1 MRQLFSKYIN
11 YVILL
16 PASILLIMLLFDS
29 VNAAKRIQSSNALS
43 AHVSLA
49 IVTNQLVHELQKER
63 GMSAGYIGSGGR
75 KFADLLPNQRQLTD
89 SALQKLTEAF
99 SEQTYSEEVT
109 VELNAVFN
117 ALEAR
122 TRIRRDVDNLSIS
135 LGEAL
140 SYYTSNNT
148 RILELNGLLADYA
161 QDPEV
166 KQALITVFNFAF
178 GKEQAGIERAV
189 LSNGFGAD
197 NFSDNLYTRFIQLTT
212 KQSSYLDEANLF
224 SKGEAKRAIDG
235 FFSSSEHKAV
245 LEYRALLDS
254 KRSGFGVNPEAWF
267 EASTKR
273 INLLKKTQDDLLEFV
288 IYQSEQAVT
297 ESYSMLVMY
306 AVILSVSI
314 GLSYVLFS
322 TLNLTKLQS
331 EEIARVTDDIVNKK
345 DVSARVTRIS
355 NDALGEATQR
365 INYILSVFQTDLK
378 KFQEYSHEIASA
390 THETSASVDQSEQ
403 NLRVQQRDVLDIV
416 KAAEEM
422 SASAKHIIDLMQLNS
437 ESVNVA
443 KHETQAGNASVEQ
456 SVGGI
461 DALSNEVEALS
472 GTIEN
477 LRTKTDSISSMV
489 DVIQSVAEQTN
500 LLALNAAIEAARAG
514 EQGRGF
520 AVVADEVRAL
530 AARTSQSTEEISTIV
545 DELQEG
551 SRKADEAIGR
561 SKQKAEM
568 AVTDSSNILTSLKNI
583 VEKMEDVD
591 GATAKVFK
599 SALDQTAVVRN
610 ISDKIHS
617 IDNQAE
623 ENVAGATQIGHAAH
637 QLATISEDMQRMVE
651 EYKT

>member
-29 VNAAKRIQSSNALS
+29 VNAVKRIQSSNALS
-43 AHVSLA
+43 DHVSLA

-75 KFADLLPNQRQLTD
+75 KFADLLPKQRQLTD
-89 SALQKLTEAF
+89 GALQDLTEAF

-109 VELNAVFN
+109 VELNAVFR
-117 ALEAR
+117 ALEQR
-122 TRIRRDVDNLSIS
+122 TKVRREVDNLSMS

-148 RILELNGLLADYA
+148 RILELNGVLADYA

-197 NFSDNLYTRFIQLTT
+197 SFSDNLFTRFIQLTT
-212 KQSSYLDEANLF
+212 KQSSYLGEASLF
-224 SKGEAKRAIDG
+224 SEGEAKRAIDS

-245 LEYRALLDS
+245 LEYRALLDN
-254 KRSGFGVNPEAWF
+254 KRSGFGVNPEEWF
-267 EASTKR
+267 SASTKR
-273 INLLKKTQDDLLEFV
+273 INVLKKTQDDLLNYV
-288 IYQSEQAVT
+288 IGQSDAAVAS
-297 ESYSMLVMY
+297 SYSMLLMY
-306 AVILSVSI
+306 AVILSLSV
-314 GLSYVLFS
+314 GLSYALFA

-345 DVSARVTRIS
+345 DVSARVARIS
-355 NDALGEATQR
+355 NDALGQATER
-365 INYILSVFQTDLK
+365 INYILSLFQKDLK

-390 THETSASVDQSEQ
+390 THETSASVDQSER
-403 NLRVQQRDVLDIV
+403 NLREQQRDVLDIV
-416 KAAEEM
+416 KAADEM
-422 SASAKHIIDLMQLNS
+422 SASAKRIIDLMQLNS
-437 ESVNVA
+437 ESVNLA
-443 KHETQAGNASVEQ
+443 KDETQAGNMSVEQ

-461 DALSNEVEALS
+461 EALSNEVDALS
-472 GTIEN
+472 GTIDN
-477 LRTKTDSISSMV
+477 LRSKTDSISSMV

-545 DELQEG
+545 EELQEG

-561 SKQKAEM
+561 SKHKASA
-568 AVTDSSNILTSLKNI
+568 AVDDSTNILTSLKNI
-583 VEKMEDVD
+583 VDKMQDVD
-591 GATAKVFK
+591 GATATVFK
-599 SALDQTAVVRN
+599 SALEQTAAVRN
-610 ISDKIHS
+610 ITDKIHS

-637 QLATISEDMQRMVE
+637 QLAAISEDMQSMVE